1 MSRGMRAYGLAR
13 VRVMRS
19 RLVARDRLA
28 VLRGAQGARPY
39 AQVLETLG
47 LDAADPR
54 AALAVLTGRAGDR
67 LAHLTRIYPDAAAI
81 FEALA
86 GLQEIE
92 NLKLG
97 WRALTRRIPA
107 ERWLSAWRPLGRAA
121 KLAPEAFREA
131 GSLHELPPRLS
142 RTPYGDIAATELRT
156 HASDPEAAEL
166 AFDRFAG
173 RRVVLVLRALP
184 VRETTARSLLED
196 LVRARDLEI
205 VGRAARRGDLGA
217 EAAAGLAAILGDEVR
232 SEALRAFAEWK
243 PADGPLAPRIPRVVL
258 RHPEGIAD
266 PPALARRLAAK
277 RRLACTRAMRDGGF
291 SLGPP
296 VAYALLAVAE
306 VDALV
311 ALVEA
316 GMRTDVDE
324 VLEPALLA
332 SALGG

>member
-1 MSRGMRAYGLAR
+1 MRAYGLAR

-19 RLVARDRLA
+19 RLVGRDRLP
-28 VLRGAQGARPY
+28 VLRGVQGARPY
-39 AQVLETLG
+39 AQALEALG

-54 AALAVLTGRAGDR
+54 GALAVLTGRLGDR
-67 LAHLTRIYPDAAAI
+67 LAHLSRIYPDAAAT

-97 WRALTRRIPA
+97 WRALTRRLPT
-107 ERWLSAWRPLGRAA
+107 ERWLPAWRPLGRAA
-121 KLAPEAFREA
+121 RLAPEAFREA
-131 GSLHELPPRLS
+131 GSLHELPPRIA
-142 RTPYGDIAATELRT
+142 RTPYGEIADTELRT
-156 HASDPEAAEL
+156 HATDPEAAEL

-173 RRVVLVLRALP
+173 RRVVAALRALP
-184 VRETTARSLLED
+184 AHEALARSLLED

-205 VGRAARRGDLGA
+205 VGRTARRGDLGA
-217 EAAAGLAAILGDEVR
+217 EAAVGLAAILGDEVR
-232 SEALRAFAEWK
+232 PAALRAFAEWTS
-243 PADGPLAPRIPRVVL
+243 ADGPLAARLPRVVL

-266 PPALARRLAAK
+266 PPALRRRLAAR

-291 SLGPP
+291 SLAPP
-296 VAYALLAVAE
+296 IAYALLAAGE
-306 VDALV
+306 VDALL

-316 GMRTDVDE
+316 GMREDVGDA
-324 VLEPALLA
+324 LEPALLA